1 MLRVGSRLQFSIDCL
16 GKDLG
21 GRYLFSKGLQEIRGS
36 VVQVPGEG
44 AVAAAGRGGARCWG
58 ERVPGLFEE
67 GQAAAGPTAWRSLA
81 EGVGCHSEHD
91 GKPLQGSAP
100 QAWNVNM

>member
-44 AVAAAGRGGARCWG
+44 AVAAAGRGGARAGGRGCLGCSRKGRLQRDQQPG
-58 ERVPGLFEE
+58 EALRRGLGVTRSMMGSHCKVLRRRPG
-67 GQAAAGPTAWRSLA
+67 
-81 EGVGCHSEHD
+81 
-91 GKPLQGSAP
+91 
-100 QAWNVNM
+100 M